1 MWLSHEEGMFPS
13 CAGNHEEVKGRICQA
28 SSTGILEL
36 LQGLQRSVDVQRCAP
51 RDCDGLSCM
60 PATGGKPATGG
71 GIGKPATGGKP
82 GLYSGRGGGGV
93 EEKEERETEKAKDL
107 EQPQE
112 WSERDEETHMGIWA
126 EGCIEDEEEEWKKRR
141 RERRK
146 RRRLKSNHR
155 SGASERR
162 RRIWALGQSVVLR
175 THLGTWE
182 ILCIQTF

>member
-1 MWLSHEEGMFPS
+1 MFPS

-51 RDCDGLSCM
+51 RFCDGLSCM
-60 PATGGKPATGG
+60 SATRGKPATGG
-71 GIGKPATGGKP
+71 GIGKQATGGKP
-82 GLYSGRGGGGV
+82 GLYSGRGGAGV

-126 EGCIEDEEEEWKKRR
+126 EGCIEDASRHCKPGLEAEWKKPVCYTVWMTGILHYRDT
-141 RERRK
+141 
-146 RRRLKSNHR
+146 SWC
-155 SGASERR
+155 SGQR
-162 RRIWALGQSVVLR
+162 
-175 THLGTWE
+175 
-182 ILCIQTF
+182 CC

>member
-1 MWLSHEEGMFPS
+1 MFPS

-51 RDCDGLSCM
+51 RFCDGLSCM
-60 PATGGKPATGG
+60 SATRGKPATGG
-71 GIGKPATGGKP
+71 GIGKQATGGKP
-82 GLYSGRGGGGV
+82 GLSSGRGGGGV

-126 EGCIEDEEEEWKKRR
+126 EGCIEDASQHCKPGLYSGRGGGGVEETCMLYSMDDRDTSLPR
-141 RERRK
+141 YF
-146 RRRLKSNHR
+146 L
-155 SGASERR
+155 
-162 RRIWALGQSVVLR
+162 VLR
-175 THLGTWE
+175 STMLLSNFYSFRSQNYPA
-182 ILCIQTF
+182 IF